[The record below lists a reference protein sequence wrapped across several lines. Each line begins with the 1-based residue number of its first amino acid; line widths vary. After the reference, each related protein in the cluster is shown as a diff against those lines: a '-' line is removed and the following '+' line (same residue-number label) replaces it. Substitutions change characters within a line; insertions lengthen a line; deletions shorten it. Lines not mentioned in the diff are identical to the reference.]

1 MPRLAGARCNGGA
14 VAPAAGGFN
23 GMSLSVGDG
32 AISGGASL
40 PGAGRDSGAGMLT
53 GGMMSALPGASF
65 RELGGEA
72 ASGVCAWLAIA
83 PIVPAARPKAAASQ
97 IHDFIAAER
106 LNMILTLARRRSGAP
121 TISCDDSTATG
132 MWCNNRPAT
141 IVATRMRCQYGRA
154 ELSAGPRRR
163 RADDCRSLH
172 RGQAA
177 SVPTRSNRRFPF
189 MDRASLLRRGPCG
202 GSHGG
207 GAREG

>member
-1 MPRLAGARCNGGA
+1 
-14 VAPAAGGFN
+14 
-23 GMSLSVGDG
+23 MSLSVGDG

-83 PIVPAARPKAAASQ
+83 PIVPAASPKAAASQ

-154 ELSAGPRRR
+154 ELSAGPRRTTSR
-163 RADDCRSLH
+163 
-172 RGQAA
+172 
-177 SVPTRSNRRFPF
+177 
-189 MDRASLLRRGPCG
+189 
-202 GSHGG
+202 
-207 GAREG
+207 